1 MNDTLTINIPRC
13 QLLSFMDE
21 SPAFRK
27 FVADTFVQQITDVIS
42 ELKDLLKVKFDWDSR
57 IAAIKFVRTEWLATN
72 GNRLTAEQYTELKSL
87 QGAKKIVDEVIPYRE
102 WNPLP
107 TSELNTKDD
116 DFNKLNELFEKM
128 NKKVCKYSP
137 PAV

>member
-87 QGAKKIVDEVIPYRE
+87 QGAKKIVDEVIPYYADK

-107 TSELNTKDD
+107 PSEYVRRMTILI
-116 DFNKLNELFEKM
+116 
-128 NKKVCKYSP
+128 S
-137 PAV
+137 

>member
-72 GNRLTAEQYTELKSL
+72 GNRLTVEQFTELKSL
-87 QGAKKIVDEVIPYRE
+87 QGAKKIVDEVIPYYADK
-102 WNPLP
+102 WNPP
-107 TSELNTKDD
+107 PVYVKDD

-128 NKKVCKYSP
+128 DKKVYKYSP